1 MAEDKKI
8 ILIDGSNLL
17 YRAFFALPVSIATRS
32 GQVTNAVYGFT
43 SMLLKLLREEKPA
56 GIAVA
61 FDRPAPTFRHKAYK
75 EYKAHRVAIPSEL
88 PSQIPLAKEILHVLK
103 IPVFEMEGYEADDI
117 LGFLATK
124 AEEGGYEVL
133 VVTGD
138 KDALQL
144 VSPHV
149 KIMTTRKG
157 ITDTFTY
164 DRERVLERY
173 GIAPEKIPDMLG
185 LKGDPSDNIPGV
197 PGIGEKTASKLI
209 QEFGSLEKVYENIDR
224 VAGRKIHDALVEYE
238 AQARLSKELT
248 ILKRDVPLK
257 INLDDVKI
265 MPLDRNEVRKLFSA
279 LEFRTL
285 MQRLEAEKILPEA
298 LKAEAATPKIV
309 PISPDKLA
317 PLREHLAKENET
329 ALEMSEEGLAIAF
342 KDDTVYHLTGGFEA
356 VRFYLEDGNISK
368 VVYDA
373 KEKIRELKRKNID
386 LSGVV
391 FDPMLGAYLLDP
403 GRRGYPLEDLSIEY
417 LGSGFSAENG
427 EKVFCQRALISLR
440 LRDLVEKDL
449 KERGLWELF
458 EKVELPLAQVLAR
471 MELTG
476 VGVDVSRLKQMAD
489 EVGVY
494 LYHVEEEIYE
504 VAGQDFNINSPQ
516 QLGVI
521 LFEKLGLKPEK
532 KTKTGY
538 ATGFSVLMKRIDE
551 HPIIE
556 KVLVYRELAKL
567 KSGYIDALPKL
578 VNPETG
584 RLHTYFNQVGTA
596 TGRLASSEPNLQN
609 IPIRGEWGARIRE
622 AFVPS
627 DQANEEI
634 LVADYSQIELR
645 ILAHLSEDE
654 GLLAAFKAGEDIHA
668 STAREILGAETVTPD
683 MRRLAKA
690 VNFGLIY
697 GISAFG
703 LASQVGISE
712 EEAQAYIEKYFQRYP
727 AVRSFIDRVVSDAY
741 MKGYVTTIL
750 GRIRYIPEL
759 SSSNYS
765 VKRLGE
771 RLAINTTIQ
780 GSAADIIKIA
790 MIDLDREMERRA
802 LKTKMVLQVHDE
814 LIFEVPLS
822 ERSTASTLVKEKMER
837 AYTLKAD
844 LKVNLSLGRNW
855 GETKALS

>member
-1 MAEDKKI
+1 MAKDKKI

-43 SMLLKLLREEKPA
+43 SMLLKLLREEKPE

-61 FDRPAPTFRHKAYK
+61 FDRPAPTFRHQAYE
-75 EYKAHRVAIPSEL
+75 EYKAHRVTIPSEL
-88 PSQIPLAKEILHVLK
+88 PSQIPLAKEVLHALK
-103 IPVFEMEGYEADDI
+103 IPVFELEGYEADDI
-117 LGFLATK
+117 LSFLATK
-124 AEEGGYEVL
+124 AEEKGYDVL

-138 KDALQL
+138 RDALQL

-164 DRERVLERY
+164 DRQKVLERY

-209 QEFGSLEKVYENIDR
+209 QEFGSLEEVYKNIDK
-224 VAGRKIHDALVEYE
+224 VTSKKIHDALIEYE
-238 AQARLSKELT
+238 DQARLSKELA

-257 INLDDVKI
+257 MNLVDIKI
-265 MPLDRNEVRKLFSA
+265 MPLDRDEVRRLFSA

-285 MQRLEAEKILPEA
+285 LQRLEEEEILPEA
-298 LKAEAATPKIV
+298 ATEEVVTPKI
-309 PISPDKLA
+309 I
-317 PLREHLAKENET
+317 PLSLDNLTSLKKHLAENKET
-329 ALEMSEEGLAIAF
+329 ALEISEEGAAIAF
-342 KDDTVYHLTGGFEA
+342 KNGNVYHLLNEPEVLT
-356 VRFYLEDGNISK
+356 FYLEDASLPK

-373 KEKIRELKRKNID
+373 KEKWRELKRGNIN
-386 LSGVV
+386 LAGVV
-391 FDPMLGAYLLDP
+391 FDPMLASYLLDP
-403 GRRGYPLEDLSIEY
+403 GRRDYPVEDLSIEY
-417 LGSGFSAENG
+417 LGKGFAAENG
-427 EKVFCQRALISLR
+427 QKVLCRRALVSLR
-440 LRDLVEKDL
+440 LQELLEKDL

-458 EKVELPLAQVLAR
+458 EKIELPLSRVLAR

-476 VGVDVSRLKQMAD
+476 VGIDVSRLKDLAD
-489 EVGVY
+489 EIGSY
-494 LYHVEEEIYE
+494 LYRVEEKIYE
-504 VAGQDFNINSPQ
+504 LAGEEFNINSPQ

-538 ATGFSVLMKRIDE
+538 ATSFSVLIKHLNE

-556 KVLVYRELAKL
+556 KILVYRELAKL

-578 VNPETG
+578 VDSETG
-584 RLHTYFNQVGTA
+584 RLHTYFSQVGTA

-609 IPIRGEWGARIRE
+609 IPIRGEWGARIRQ

-627 DQANEEI
+627 DLVNEEL

-654 GLLAAFKAGEDIHA
+654 GLIASFAAEEDIHA
-668 STAREILGAETVTPD
+668 ATAREILGVKTVTPD

-712 EEAQAYIEKYFQRYP
+712 EEAQQYIEKYFQRYP
-727 AVRSFIDRVVSDAY
+727 AVRRFIDQVISEAY
-741 MKGYVTTIL
+741 KNGYVTTIL

-790 MIDLDREMERRA
+790 MIDLDREIEKQA

-814 LIFEVPLS
+814 LIFEVPRS
-822 ERSTASTLVKEKMER
+822 EKGAASSLVKEKMEK
-837 AYTLKAD
+837 AYTLQAP
-844 LKVNLSLGRNW
+844 LKVNLSFGKNW

>member
-1 MAEDKKI
+1 LAKNKTI

-17 YRAFFALPVSIATRS
+17 YRAFFALPVTMATRF
-32 GQVTNAVYGFT
+32 GQVTNAAYGFT

-56 GIAVA
+56 GMAVA
-61 FDRPAPTFRHKAYK
+61 FDRPAATFRHEAYE

-88 PSQIPLAKEILHVLK
+88 PSQIPLSKEILHVLK
-103 IPVFEMEGYEADDI
+103 IPVFELEGYEADDI
-117 LGFLATK
+117 LSFLATR
-124 AEEGGYEVL
+124 AEKEGYDVL

-157 ITDTFTY
+157 ITDTFIY
-164 DRERVLERY
+164 DRQRVQEKY
-173 GIAPEKIPDMLG
+173 GITPERIPDMLG

-209 QEFGSLEKVYENIDR
+209 QEFGSLEEVYKNIDK
-224 VAGRKIHDALVEYE
+224 VTGRKIHDALVEYE
-238 AQARLSKELT
+238 DQARLSKELA
-248 ILKRDVPLK
+248 ILKRDVPLE
-257 INLDDVKI
+257 INLEDTKI
-265 MPLDRNEVRKLFSA
+265 MPVDRDEVRKLFSA

-285 MQRLEAEKILPEA
+285 MQRLEEEEILPEA
-298 LKAEAATPKIV
+298 TAGEAVAPKIV
-309 PISPDKLA
+309 PTNSDNVTSLKK
-317 PLREHLAKENET
+317 HLAENKET
-329 ALEMSEEGLAIAF
+329 ALEVSVDGLAIAF
-342 KDDTVYHLTGGFEA
+342 KDDTVYYLSDGLDTLK
-356 VRFYLEDGNISK
+356 FYLEDGDIPK
-368 VVYDA
+368 IVYDA
-373 KEKIRELKRKNID
+373 KEKFRELKKENIN
-386 LSGVV
+386 LAGIV

-403 GRRGYPLEDLSIEY
+403 GRRDYPLEDLVIEY
-417 LGSGFSAENG
+417 LGKGFAAENG
-427 EKVFCQRALISLR
+427 EKVLCRRALASLR
-440 LRDLVEKDL
+440 LRELVEKDL
-449 KERGLWELF
+449 RERGLWKLF
-458 EKVELPLAQVLAR
+458 EKVELPLSGVLAR

-476 VGVDVSRLKQMAD
+476 VGVDVSRLEDLAD
-489 EVGVY
+489 EIGSY
-494 LYHVEEEIYE
+494 LYRVEEEIYE
-504 VAGQDFNINSPQ
+504 LAGQEFNINSPQ

-538 ATGFSVLMKRIDE
+538 ATGFSVLVKHLNE

-556 KVLVYRELAKL
+556 KILVYRELAKL

-578 VNPETG
+578 VDSETG
-584 RLHTYFNQVGTA
+584 RLHTYLNQVGTA

-627 DQANEEI
+627 HPTKEEL

-654 GLLAAFKAGEDIHA
+654 ELIASFKAGEDIHA
-668 STAREILGAETVTPD
+668 ATAREILGVKTVTSD

-697 GISAFG
+697 GISSFG

-712 EEAQAYIEKYFQRYP
+712 EGAQEYIEKYFQRYP
-727 AVRSFIDRVVSDAY
+727 AVRSFIDRIIGEAY
-741 MKGYVTTIL
+741 KNGYVTTIL

-790 MIDLDREMERRA
+790 MINLDREIEKRA

-822 ERSTASTLVKEKMER
+822 EKEIVSFLVREEMEK
-837 AYTLKAD
+837 AYSLKAD
-844 LKVNLSLGRNW
+844 LRVNLSFGRNW
-855 GETKALS
+855 GETKE